1 MPSEKPRKMQTEQL
15 NLELSFILSLK
26 FFKIRFCA
34 TSDKQLQHHSH
45 HRQNRRH
52 HHRRRH

>member
-34 TSDKQLQHHSH
+34 TSDKQLQHHNH

-52 HHRRRH
+52 HHRRH